1 MLKSLLEIKNKGT
14 EILHKGAEILHEGTE
29 ILHKGTKILPKCIEV
44 LHKGTYLYL
53 RFPWGIQRFLCLDFP
68 VSCIIKYVRKELKN

>member
-14 EILHKGAEILHEGTE
+14 EILHKGTEILHEGTE
-29 ILHKGTKILPKCIEV
+29 I